1 MPIQK
6 GQAWGTPGPLPD
18 DGVVVRND
26 AEARAVIEDARR
38 AGRQLPVIGLL
49 GGDLYRTLGG
59 RATEADRLRSAD
71 AVTFPVDVGAVLVD
85 GRLYWFV
92 AHLVAR
98 NRRWTRVFAA
108 MNAQWY
114 RDWNLGPRAHPD
126 DGLLDTYD
134 AFLRPAELLVVRTRL
149 RHGSHL
155 PHPGIVERRSASV
168 QVSFDRPRSIILDRV
183 AIGPARTL
191 SVRVEADA
199 LTVVV

>member
-59 RATEADRLRSAD
+59 RATGADRLRSAD

-85 GRLYWFV
+85 GRLHWFV
-92 AHLVAR
+92 AHLMAR

-108 MNAQWY
+108 MNAQWFG
-114 RDWNLGPRAHPD
+114 DWNLGPRAHPD
-126 DGLLDTYD
+126 DGLLDTFD
-134 AFLRPAELLVVRTRL
+134 ARLRPGDLLAVRTRL
-149 RHGSHL
+149 PHGSHL
-155 PHPGIVERRSASV
+155 PHPGIVERRAASV
-168 QVSFDRPRSIILDRV
+168 QVSFDRPRSVTLDRV
-183 AIGPARTL
+183 GIGPATTL
-191 SVRVEADA
+191 SVRLEPDA

>member
-1 MPIQK
+1 M
-6 GQAWGTPGPLPD
+6 
-18 DGVVVRND
+18 VRND

-38 AGRQLPVIGLL
+38 AGRQLPAIGLL

-59 RATEADRLRSAD
+59 RGTGAERLRSAD
-71 AVTFPVDVGAVLVD
+71 AVTFPVDLGAVLVD

-98 NRRWTRVFAA
+98 NRWWTRVFAA

-114 RDWNLGPRAHPD
+114 GDWNLGPRAHPD

-134 AFLRPAELLVVRTRL
+134 ARLRPADLLVVRTRL
-149 RHGSHL
+149 PNGSHL
-155 PHPGIVERRSASV
+155 PHPGIAERRAASV
-168 QVSFDRPRSIILDRV
+168 QVSFDRPRSVTLDRV
-183 AIGPARTL
+183 AIGPATTL
-191 SVRVEADA
+191 SVRVEPDA